1 MITKDL
7 KYKIKWFLIRHSLFK
22 HTFHS
27 IEGLVYVDRYNKPT
41 HEITDTVRW
50 LGAVDV
56 HCRYKDADK
65 KAIEAFN
72 ELYPQYKGYVC
83 IF

>member
-1 MITKDL
+1 MDL
-7 KYKIKWFLIRHSLFK
+7 KYKLKSLLIRHSLFK

-27 IEGLVYVDRYNKPT
+27 IEGFVHVNRYNEPV

-50 LGAVDV
+50 LGTVDV
-56 HCRYKDADK
+56 HCRYKDVDK

-72 ELYPQYKGYVC
+72 ELYPKYKGYVC

>member
-1 MITKDL
+1 MNL
-7 KYKIKWFLIRHSLFK
+7 KYIIKQFLIRHSLFK
-22 HTFHS
+22 RTFHS
-27 IEGLVYVDRYNKPT
+27 IEGFVYVNRYNEPT
-41 HEITDTVRW
+41 NEITGTVRW
-50 LGAVDV
+50 LRTVDV
-56 HCRYKDADK
+56 HCRYKDVDK

>member
-1 MITKDL
+1 MDL

-22 HTFHS
+22 HTFRS
-27 IEGLVYVDRYNKPT
+27 IEGFVHINRYNEPT

>member
-1 MITKDL
+1 MNL

-27 IEGLVYVDRYNKPT
+27 IEGFVYVDRYNKPT
-41 HEITDTVRW
+41 RAITDKVKW
-50 LGAVDV
+50 LGTVNV
-56 HCRYKDADK
+56 RCRYKDIDK
-65 KAIEAFN
+65 KVIEAFN
-72 ELYPQYKGYVC
+72 NLYPQYNGYIN